1 MVKFINALK
10 EAKTPLLSIE
20 ITPPDRG
27 KSVDEIFRTIDN
39 LMPYNPRFINV
50 TFHQPHVV
58 YEEIGETII
67 RRPKRKKPGTVGI
80 SASIQNRYNV
90 DVIPHLICG
99 GFNKYE
105 TEDALIDLHFL
116 GIENIL
122 ALRGDPAPGYI
133 NFVPEKDGY
142 QYASDLVLQ
151 IKDMNN
157 GIYIDQLENPV
168 PTSFCIGVAG
178 YPEKH
183 CEAPNLER
191 DLINLKRKVDN
202 GADYIIT
209 QMFFSFSQYKVFVQ
223 EARKI
228 GITVPIIPGIK
239 PLTSARQLSLI
250 PKLFHATLPDEL
262 VNGILDAKT
271 TKDAFNNGVNFTVK
285 LLQQL
290 LDFNAP
296 GLHIFTM
303 DSGKSANKV
312 LHRVFGSWF

>member
-1 MVKFINALK
+1 MVKFIDALK
-10 EAKTPLLSIE
+10 LAKSPLLSIE

-27 KSVDEIFRTIDN
+27 KSVDEIFKTVDN
-39 LMPYNPRFINV
+39 LMPYSPKFINV
-50 TFHQPHVV
+50 TYHQPHVA
-58 YEEIGETII
+58 YEEVGDTII

-80 SASIQNRYNV
+80 SAAIQNRYNV
-90 DVIPHLICG
+90 DVVPHLICG

-142 QYASDLVLQ
+142 KYADKLVTQ
-151 IKDMNN
+151 ISEMNK
-157 GIYIDQLENPV
+157 GHYIEQLDNPV

-183 CEAPNLER
+183 FEAPNLER
-191 DLINLKRKVDN
+191 DLLNLKKKVDS

-209 QMFFSFSQYKVFVQ
+209 QMFFDFEKYKFFVN

-228 GITVPIIPGIK
+228 GIKVPIIPGIK
-239 PLTSARQLSLI
+239 PVTSKRQVMQLPGI
-250 PKLFHATLPDEL
+250 FHVTLPDKL

-271 TKDAFNNGVNFTVK
+271 KEEAFKNGVDFTVELVEK
-285 LLQQL
+285 L

-296 GLHIFTM
+296 GIHIFTM
-303 DSGKSANKV
+303 DSGKSVKMV
-312 LHRVFGSWF
+312 LQSVFGS

>member
-1 MVKFINALK
+1 MVKFNDALRD
-10 EAKTPLLSIE
+10 AKSPLLSIE

-27 KSVDEIFRTIDN
+27 KSVDEIFKTVDN

-50 TFHQPHVV
+50 TFHQPHVA
-58 YEEIGETII
+58 YEEIGDKII

-80 SASIQNRYNV
+80 SAAIQNRYSV

-99 GFNKYE
+99 GFSKYE

-122 ALRGDPAPGYI
+122 ALRGDPAPGYV
-133 NFVPEKDGY
+133 NFVPEPNGY
-142 QYASDLVLQ
+142 KYASDLVTQ
-151 IKDMNN
+151 IQKMNK
-157 GIYIDQLENPV
+157 GTYIDHLEHPV

-209 QMFFSFSQYKVFVQ
+209 QMFFSFDQYKLFVK

-228 GITVPIIPGIK
+228 GIKVPIIPGIK
-239 PLTSARQLSLI
+239 PITSKRQVMQI
-250 PKLFHATLPDEL
+250 PGLFHVNLPDEL

-271 TKDAFNNGVNFTVK
+271 KAEAFNNGVKFTVK
-285 LLQQL
+285 FLEQL

-296 GLHIFTM
+296 GIHIFTM
-303 DSGKSANKV
+303 DSGNSAKQV
-312 LHRVFGSWF
+312 LESVFGS